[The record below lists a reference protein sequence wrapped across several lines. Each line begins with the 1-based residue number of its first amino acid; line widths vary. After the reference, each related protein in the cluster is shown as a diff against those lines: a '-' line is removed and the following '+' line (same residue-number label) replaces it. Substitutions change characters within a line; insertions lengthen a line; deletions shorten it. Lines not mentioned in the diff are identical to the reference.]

1 MLLSYHSRW
10 IRPLGMFGSSEWWG
24 NFVFFVAGMELRSCE
39 RTPHRSQGPQNAY
52 SLPGASF
59 IPVVGR
65 PWPIQLRSPRYL
77 VSSLTS
83 WCGVLY
89 ISVSISW
96 TRSFLLPRTHRH
108 LRLQSCRGT
117 HRIPFR
123 HWPLPRP
130 WTFLLCANVRFS
142 SSSFSIHKGSHCV
155 WTFDSSSLHH
165 SREWTRESKVSMK
178 PFSVHGPRCGGHRV
192 RHKRAHFVDTFVS
205 PSPNSLCS

>member
-1 MLLSYHSRW
+1 M
-10 IRPLGMFGSSEWWG
+10 
-24 NFVFFVAGMELRSCE
+24 FFVAGMELRSCE

-96 TRSFLLPRTHRH
+96 TRSFFLLRTHFVRGIEFAIKVPASRKPLILLNVSASGHAHASH
-108 LRLQSCRGT
+108 LFTMPSA
-117 HRIPFR
+117 
-123 HWPLPRP
+123 W
-130 WTFLLCANVRFS
+130 
-142 SSSFSIHKGSHCV
+142 
-155 WTFDSSSLHH
+155 
-165 SREWTRESKVSMK
+165 
-178 PFSVHGPRCGGHRV
+178 HRV
-192 RHKRAHFVDTFVS
+192 RQNVRKIRSLAPGGPFSANFHK
-205 PSPNSLCS
+205 

>member
-1 MLLSYHSRW
+1 MLLLYHRRW

-96 TRSFLLPRTHRH
+96 TRSFLLLRTHFV
-108 LRLQSCRGT
+108 RG
-117 HRIPFR
+117 IEF
-123 HWPLPRP
+123 
-130 WTFLLCANVRFS
+130 AINVPTS
-142 SSSFSIHKGSHCV
+142 
-155 WTFDSSSLHH
+155 
-165 SREWTRESKVSMK
+165 WTRSFLILRTRFARSGEFATHTPHASS
-178 PFSVHGPRCGGHRV
+178 R
-192 RHKRAHFVDTFVS
+192 
-205 PSPNSLCS
+205 